1 MLRETNFLN
10 WTKANAP
17 AIQNFE
23 TIAAREGIEGG
34 VGGQVPLEE
43 EAERARLLLLLLP
56 LAPLP
61 LPRMKEACVTTRRW
75 RRTPGAIA
83 KSRLELGAIACVALA
98 LGACCQKFL
107 AGPQSSMCHVCHK
120 NSLGQMLDRL
130 GRPGKASSC
139 AVIGH
144 VGFDIKVVLALL
156 LGLTS

>member
-1 MLRETNFLN
+1 MQYE
-10 WTKANAP
+10 KGSK
-17 AIQNFE
+17 E
-23 TIAAREGIEGG
+23 
-34 VGGQVPLEE
+34 GGQVPLEE
-43 EAERARLLLLLLP
+43 EAERARLLLLLP